1 MKSSVCLCT
10 DLLFPDRLVGEHT
23 ATASGARKK
32 NYAKKKKVLWFTT
45 GKQCLSWAETTIQIL
60 SPMALFHSGPT
71 PQVAWPGAWAYAKKK
86 VLWFTTGKQCLS
98 RVETTI
104 QLKDCL
110 ALVWATMALFRS
122 GPRPQVAAAGA
133 QVAWPGAWAC
143 GD

>member
-23 ATASGARKK
+23 TTASGARKK
-32 NYAKKKKVLWFTT
+32 NYAKK
-45 GKQCLSWAETTIQIL
+45 
-60 SPMALFHSGPT
+60 
-71 PQVAWPGAWAYAKKK
+71 KKK